1 MKLFITMIST
11 YINFNN
17 YNTMEKIS
25 QLSGLLRKTKIL
37 IISVI
42 TMCFLSGITSK
53 ANTKIDDSQITANV
67 PELDSLHESIYI
79 LWHSAYPNKDYTLI
93 KDILPRL
100 EVSVSKLASAALPEI
115 LHNRQAK
122 WNIEIKNLQSNLSAL
137 QNAVKEDNKQSML
150 KTVESLHSSFESLV
164 RTIRPKLPELES
176 FHEDLYKVYHYYM
189 PNNDIEKIKAI
200 IPSMKMKIGLLKQ
213 AKLPQS
219 LVNQQNIFDQSV
231 SRLEI
236 SLNELENL
244 TITNNRE
251 KIQSAVEKLHSDY
264 QSIDALLQ

>member
-1 MKLFITMIST
+1 MKNIR
-11 YINFNN
+11 
-17 YNTMEKIS
+17 
-25 QLSGLLRKTKIL
+25 QLSGFLRGIKIFIMSL
-37 IISVI
+37 AAL
-42 TMCFLSGITSK
+42 CLLSGITSK
-53 ANTKIDDSQITANV
+53 ANTKIYDSQITANV

-79 LWHSAYPNKDYTLI
+79 LWHTAYPNKDYALI

-122 WNIEIKNLQSNLSAL
+122 WDIEIQNLESNLNAL

-150 KTVESLHSSFESLV
+150 KTVESLHRSFESLV

-189 PNNDIEKIKAI
+189 PNNDIEKIIAI
-200 IPSMKMKIGLLKQ
+200 IPSMKMKIELLKQ
-213 AKLPQS
+213 ARLPQS
-219 LVNQQNIFDQSV
+219 LANQQNKFDQSV

-236 SLNELENL
+236 SLNELENI
-244 TITNNRE
+244 TTTNNSE
-251 KIQSAVEKLHSDY
+251 KIQSAVENLHSEY